1 MSAVLPI
8 STAGSAKGTEEET
21 NLSKKQKTYKHIYN
35 VNPPLNTNADVK
47 RDDLQDVANEQCE
60 TGNECFTET
69 NIVNKTIILLNIYW
83 RK

>member
-35 VNPPLNTNADVK
+35 VNPPLDTNADVK
-47 RDDLQDVANEQCE
+47 RDD
-60 TGNECFTET
+60 
-69 NIVNKTIILLNIYW
+69 
-83 RK
+83 